1 MRKGL
6 KITLIVIGG
15 IIVLAGVF
23 AIVGTAGLAEALA
36 LEIQPADLGEI
47 EDGIYTGSYEN
58 GRWSN
63 DVEVTVMDH
72 RITDIRC
79 IGSGSPDGREELR
92 QEVTDA
98 VIAQQQMDVD
108 TVSGATATTK
118 SFLKAVEDALNKAK
132 QE

>member
-15 IIVLAGVF
+15 IIVLTGVF

-47 EDGIYTGSYEN
+47 EDGTYTGSYEN

-63 DVEVTVMDH
+63 EVQVTVMNH
-72 RITDIRC
+72 RVTDIHH

-92 QEVTDA
+92 QAVADA
-98 VIAQQQMDVD
+98 VIAQQCNDVD

-118 SFLKAVEDALNKAK
+118 SFLKAVEDALNKARR
-132 QE
+132 E